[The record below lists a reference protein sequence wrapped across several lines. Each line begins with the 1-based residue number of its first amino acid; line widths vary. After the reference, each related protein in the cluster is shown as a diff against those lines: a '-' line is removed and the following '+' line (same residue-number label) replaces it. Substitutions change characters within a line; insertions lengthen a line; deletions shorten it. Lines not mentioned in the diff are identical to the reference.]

1 MFDIE
6 THYSEYKKFRRSID
20 SLPHEYH
27 RDLKNMLVTL
37 DQLVL
42 HIHVEQVTCKQRRKV
57 TSDYDQLLTIY
68 EKHRENLE
76 QQLVLAILSA

>member
-6 THYSEYKKFRRSID
+6 THYSEYKKFRRTID

-57 TSDYDQLLTIY
+57 TSDYAQLLNIY
-68 EKHRENLE
+68 EKHKENL
-76 QQLVLAILSA
+76 QDQLVLAVLCA

>member
-6 THYSEYKKFRRSID
+6 THYSEYKKFRRTID

-42 HIHVEQVTCKQRRKV
+42 HIHVVQVTCKQRRKV
-57 TSDYDQLLTIY
+57 TRDYDQLLTLY
-68 EKHRENLE
+68 EKHKENLE
-76 QQLVLAILSA
+76 QQLVLAILSV

>member
-6 THYSEYKKFRRSID
+6 THYSEYKKFRRTID

-57 TSDYDQLLTIY
+57 TRDYAQLLTIY
-68 EKHRENLE
+68 EKHRENME
-76 QQLVLAILSA
+76 EQLVLACLCS